1 MVVSNEFINN
11 WWHQY
16 PIPNNCNHLQSVVS
30 SIFYNVGH
38 PKPIEFCFLLN
49 YVVLGFL
56 LLLRTL
62 KSIVEIS
69 VGMFKTIITMLL
81 SIHQSIWMIATSFVI
96 HSYNIPIKKYHI
108 IHSQICCGRQNN
120 LSNACK
126 QVTISSYLIL
136 LFLLQAS
143 SN

>member
-1 MVVSNEFINN
+1 MSWLIIDDSNT
-11 WWHQY
+11 QY
-16 PIPNNCNHLQSVVS
+16 PIIVIIYNLWYLQFFTMLVTPNQLN
-30 SIFYNVGH
+30 F
-38 PKPIEFCFLLN
+38 EFCFLLN